1 MSRRKGS
8 KMKQSNFILK
18 LLSLLLTLGFFL
30 YYQTIAGQRAQAVAE
45 NEAAISEIEAYN
57 REIQQENEALL
68 LVDDEITVQAESETG
83 PYVSGIYQG
92 EGTGYGGSICVTV
105 TVTNGYIES
114 VEVTDHSG
122 EDPAY
127 YNLAESI
134 VSEMIDQQTYQVD
147 AATGATFS
155 SRGLMEAVS
164 AALEQAV
171 K

>member
-1 MSRRKGS
+1 
-8 KMKQSNFILK
+8 MKQSNFMIK
-18 LLSLLLTLGFFL
+18 LLSLLLTIGFFL
-30 YYQTIAGQRAQAVAE
+30 YYQTIADQRAQALAE

-57 REIQQENEALL
+57 QEIQQENEALL
-68 LVDDEITVQAESETG
+68 WGDGKTIAQDVSETG
-83 PYVSGIYQG
+83 PYVSGMYQG

-105 TVTNGYIES
+105 IVTNGYIES
-114 VEVTDHSG
+114 IDVTDHSG

-127 YNLAESI
+127 YMLAESI
-134 VSEMIDQQTYQVD
+134 VSEMIDQQTSQVD

-155 SRGLMEAVS
+155 ARGLIQAVS

>member
-1 MSRRKGS
+1 
-8 KMKQSNFILK
+8 MKQSNFILK

>member
-1 MSRRKGS
+1 
-8 KMKQSNFILK
+8 MKQSNFIMK
-18 LLSLLLTLGFFL
+18 LLSLLLTMGFFL
-30 YYQTIAGQRAQAVAE
+30 YYQTIAGQRAQALAE

-68 LVDDEITVQAESETG
+68 RGNDETTAQTESETG

-114 VEVTDHSG
+114 IDVTDHSG

-127 YNLAESI
+127 YMLAESI
-134 VSEMIDQQTYQVD
+134 VSEMIDQQTSQVD

-155 SRGLMEAVS
+155 SGGLIQAVS

>member
-1 MSRRKGS
+1 
-8 KMKQSNFILK
+8 MKQSNFIIK
-18 LLSLLLTLGFFL
+18 LLSLLLTIGFFL
-30 YYQTIAGQRAQAVAE
+30 YYQTIAGQRAQALAE

-57 REIQQENEALL
+57 REIQQENEALFRG
-68 LVDDEITVQAESETG
+68 DDETTAQDESQTG

-92 EGTGYGGSICVTV
+92 EGTGYGGRICVTV

-114 VEVTDHSG
+114 IDVTDHSG

-127 YNLAESI
+127 YMLAESI
-134 VSEMIDQQTYQVD
+134 VSEMIDKQTYQVD

-155 SRGLMEAVS
+155 SRGMIEAVS

>member
-1 MSRRKGS
+1 
-8 KMKQSNFILK
+8 MKQSNFILK
-18 LLSLLLTLGFFL
+18 LLSLLLTIGFFL

-68 LVDDEITVQAESETG
+68 LVDDEITAQAESETG

-92 EGTGYGGSICVTV
+92 EGTGYGGSICVTI

-134 VSEMIDQQTYQVD
+134 VSEMIDRQTSQVD